1 MNMIKQRAQVV
12 LEFLFCMVVLLLIIY
27 GCIMAIRWG
36 GVSMVQVGI
45 DHNQTLTVE
54 QYRGEKWIDRYDS
67 TPYHQLEPAFYSE
80 LPMGLVFNKW

>member
-1 MNMIKQRAQVV
+1 MIKQKKAQVV

-36 GVSMVQVGI
+36 GMSMVQVGI
-45 DHNQTLTVE
+45 DHDHSLTGSVDE
-54 QYRGEKWIDRYDS
+54 EWTHTTQS
-67 TPYHQLEPAFYSE
+67 ATPYHQLDPAFYSE